1 MVDDLLAL
9 ATRLAADAGAL
20 LLEGLTRS
28 RIAVATKSSP
38 TDVVTAFDRSSERL
52 ITEGLRAA
60 RPGDAILAE
69 EGTDDTG
76 TTGVRWLVDPLDG
89 TVNFLYGLSVFA
101 VSIAAEVDGTVE
113 VGVVDVPAHGET
125 FTAVRGRGAWL
136 DGRPLR
142 CTAATRLS
150 DALVGTGFSYR
161 PERRLLQARLLTSVI
176 PAVRDIRRAG
186 AAAVDLCWVGAGRLD
201 AFYEHGLQPWD
212 LAAGALVAAEAGAVV
227 GDLDGGPPSSRL
239 TVAAAP
245 GIAADL
251 WHLLR
256 TAGPAP
262 AGGSRGP
269 QGDRG

>member
-1 MVDDLLAL
+1 MVDELLAL

-28 RIAVATKSSP
+28 RITVATKSSP

-52 ITEGLRAA
+52 ITDGLRLA
-60 RPGDAILAE
+60 RPGDAILGE
-69 EGTDDTG
+69 EGTDETG

-89 TVNFLYGLSVFA
+89 TVNFLYGLPVFA

-113 VGVVDVPAHGET
+113 VGVVAVPAHAET

-136 DGRPLR
+136 DGARLR
-142 CTAATRLS
+142 CTEATELTE
-150 DALVGTGFSYR
+150 ALVGTGFSYR
-161 PERRLLQARLLTSVI
+161 PERRVVQARMLATVL

-227 GDLDGGPPSSRL
+227 GDLDGGRPSSQL
-239 TVAAAP
+239 TIAAAP
-245 GIAADL
+245 GIATAFCD
-251 WHLLR
+251 LLR
-256 TAGPAP
+256 RAG
-262 AGGSRGP
+262 S
-269 QGDRG
+269 

>member
-1 MVDDLLAL
+1 MVDELLAL

-20 LLEGLTRS
+20 LLEGLGRS

-38 TDVVTAFDRSSERL
+38 TDVVTAFDRASEVL

-60 RPGDAILAE
+60 RPHDAILAE
-69 EGTDDTG
+69 EGTEHPG
-76 TTGVRWLVDPLDG
+76 TSGVRWLVDPLDG
-89 TVNFLYGLSVFA
+89 TVNFLYGLSVFG
-101 VSIAAEVDGTVE
+101 VSLAAEVDGRVE
-113 VGVVDVPAHGET
+113 VAVVGVPAHDET

-136 DGRPLR
+136 NGRPLR
-142 CTAATRLS
+142 CTAVSDLS
-150 DALVGTGFSYR
+150 EALVGTGFSYR
-161 PERRLLQARLLTSVI
+161 PERRLLQARMLTGVI

-227 GDLDGGPPSSRL
+227 GDLDGGPASSRL

-245 GIAADL
+245 GIAPAFWALLADAGRDPP
-251 WHLLR
+251 LR
-256 TAGPAP
+256 HSGTSPP
-262 AGGSRGP
+262 
-269 QGDRG
+269 